1 VRPRRPARRRRT
13 PRDDDRGQVGGI
25 EALPFGV
32 LVFVVG
38 TLLVANAWAVVDA
51 KLAADAAARQ
61 ATRSFVEADVAAAD
75 DYGDARAEANV
86 AGYRALEAHGRDR
99 GRATV
104 DLTALESPTG
114 DAAFVRCARATFTA
128 TYHVPALT
136 LPWIRGFG
144 RGFAISSSHSELV
157 DPYRDGVPGTAED
170 CG

>member
-1 VRPRRPARRRRT
+1 MSPRRPGR
-13 PRDDDRGQVGGI
+13 PRLTALDDDRGQVGGI

-75 DYGDARAEANV
+75 DYGDARAEAND

-104 DLTALESPTG
+104 DLTALESPAG
-114 DAAFVRCARATFTA
+114 EGFVRCARATFTA

-136 LPWIRGFG
+136 LPWIGGFG
-144 RGFAISSSHSELV
+144 SGFAISSSHRELV